1 MDEKQLD
8 SLVGQKFED
17 LSKEEMN
24 FIAGGN
30 DNARISPTI
39 ILSAATVASAASSFV
54 GSDTFVCFYKVQIIK
69 CF

>member
-39 ILSAATVASAASSFV
+39 ILSATTVASAASSFV
-54 GSDTFVCFYKVQIIK
+54 GSYTLSAFTK
-69 CF
+69 C

>member
-1 MDEKQLD
+1 MEAYKIFGMQ
-8 SLVGQKFED
+8 FED

-30 DNARISPTI
+30 NNARISPTI
-39 ILSAATVASAASSFV
+39 VTPVTPYTSYVASAA
-54 GSDTFVCFYKVQIIK
+54 GSAALSAVSGLVSYTKK

>member
-30 DNARISPTI
+30 DNARISPKI

-54 GSDTFVCFYKVQIIK
+54 GSYTLSAFTK
-69 CF
+69 CR

>member
-24 FIAGGN
+24 FI
-30 DNARISPTI
+30 
-39 ILSAATVASAASSFV
+39 LSAATVASAASSFV
-54 GSDTFVCFYKVQIIK
+54 GSYTLSAFTK
-69 CF
+69 CR

>member
-39 ILSAATVASAASSFV
+39 IL
-54 GSDTFVCFYKVQIIK
+54 
-69 CF
+69 

>member
-54 GSDTFVCFYKVQIIK
+54 GSYT
-69 CF
+69 